1 MLNKLENWLFSFGL
15 DTVQTYGAISVLPLL
30 AAPTPSPVYLS
41 LSAAFVK
48 GWITISELSHEGR
61 VPNLHVR
68 NDADLPVLLLDGEE
82 LKGAKQN
89 RIVNTT
95 ILVPAHAELVIPV
108 SCTEAGRW
116 AYDSPAFQESG
127 NVLSHSMRAS
137 KLERVSLNLQT
148 NRGYDAEQGV
158 VWQEIRTLQAE
169 HKIHSGTSAMHDVFA
184 ELAPKLENLSSCFPC
199 LEGQCGVYVEVNGKF
214 AGLDLLSLPS
224 AWKDVHTKLI
234 RSYAIDLLKESHHG
248 KAPQELNPDAVFR
261 KICSCNSFSG
271 KSVGLGEDHR
281 FETDEL
287 LASALYYQDS
297 FVHLAAYP
305 KTGSSAEREDFQ
317 PQRSRAFRD
326 Q

>member
-1 MLNKLENWLFSFGL
+1 MLTKLENWLFSFGL
-15 DTVQTYGAISVLPLL
+15 DTVQTYGVISVLPLL
-30 AAPTPSPVYLS
+30 ASPNPSPLYLS
-41 LSAAFVK
+41 LSAAFAK

-68 NDADLPVLLLDGEE
+68 NDADIPVMLLDGEE

-95 ILVPAHAELVIPV
+95 ILVPAHSELVIPV

-116 AYDSPAFQESG
+116 AYDSPAFQESD

-137 KLERVSLNLQT
+137 KLERVSFNLRA

-169 HKIHSGTSAMHDVFA
+169 HKIHSGTSAMNDVFA
-184 ELAPKLENLSSCFPC
+184 ELAPKLENLSSRFPC

-214 AGLDLLSLPS
+214 AGLDLLSQP
-224 AWKDVHTKLI
+224 AVWKDVHSKLI
-234 RSYAIDLLKESHHG
+234 RSYAIDFMKESHKG
-248 KAPQELNPDAVFR
+248 KAHPELNPDAVFR
-261 KICSCNSFSG
+261 MICSGKSYSG

-281 FETDEL
+281 METDEL
-287 LASALYYQDS
+287 LASALYYQDC
-297 FVHLAAYP
+297 FIHLAAYP
-305 KTGSSAEREDFQ
+305 RQMHTNEENFH
-317 PQRSRAFRD
+317 PQRR
-326 Q
+326 